1 MEEMLNE
8 MPDTIVFTGEDG
20 EEVEFYV
27 LDQTKVNGT
36 DYVLVTDSWDEE
48 ADAFILKDVSEAGDE
63 EGVYEFVEDDVE
75 FDAVAKIFEEMF
87 EGEDIDLE

>member
-48 ADAFILKDVSEAGDE
+48 ADAFILKDVSEADEE

-87 EGEDIDLE
+87 DGEDIDLE